1 MKLLKLFSF
10 LIVILFVD
18 NAYTQVSASFTAD
31 STQILIGDF
40 LHLKFSAKFPN
51 TTTVQ
56 LPVFKDSIGSFD
68 IISASKKDTAKI
80 GEETIISQQLTVSA
94 YDSGLYTI
102 PPQSILFTQN
112 GMVDSTF
119 TNELSIIVN
128 TVPVDTSKNF
138 KPIKAPLEVKRS
150 WREYLLYILI
160 ALGAIIITVLAWWLF
175 KKYYKKKD
183 AAKEAI
189 NRKKTAHEWA
199 LKELQKLEQEKIW
212 QENPK
217 TYYSRLTD
225 IFRRYLEYRFSVSAM
240 ESTTDEIDIMLTRDD
255 ISGEAKK
262 ELVSL
267 LKLADLVKFAK
278 LLPLPEQ
285 NKNALN
291 TTREFVKTTAWKEE
305 IANNQSQNN
314 ETKK

>member
-1 MKLLKLFSF
+1 MKTLKAFSF
-10 LIVILFVD
+10 ALLFLFAANV
-18 NAYTQVSASFTAD
+18 YSQVSASFTAD

-40 LHLKFSAKFPN
+40 LHLKFAAKFPN
-51 TTTVQ
+51 ATAVQ
-56 LPVFKDSIGSFD
+56 LPIFKDSIGALD
-68 IISASKKDTAKI
+68 IIAASKKDTAKI
-80 GEETIISQQLTVSA
+80 GEETVITQQFTVSA

-102 PPQSILFTQN
+102 PPQAILFTQN
-112 GMVDSTF
+112 GMADSTF
-119 TNELSIIVN
+119 TNEIAITVN
-128 TVPVDTSKNF
+128 TVPVDTTKNF

-150 WREYLLYILI
+150 WREYLLYVLI
-160 ALGAIIITVLAWWLF
+160 ALGVIVIALLAWWLF

-199 LKELQKLEQEKIW
+199 LKELQKLEQEKVW
-212 QENPK
+212 QQNPK

-240 ESTTDEIDIMLTRDD
+240 ESTTDEIDLMLTRDD

-278 LLPLPEQ
+278 QQPLPEQ

-305 IANNQSQNN
+305 IANNQSPNN
-314 ETKK
+314 EAKK